1 MWVREECVRE
11 ECEGGRSV
19 GKGGRSVGEGGVW
32 VCEGESV
39 CVYICVSLHQPT
51 ILGPSVAGLPLG
63 TPPFSPPLLWS
74 SCERAWGGC

>member
-32 VCEGESV
+32 VREECGCVRERV
-39 CVYICVSLHQPT
+39 CVYIYV
-51 ILGPSVAGLPLG
+51 
-63 TPPFSPPLLWS
+63 
-74 SCERAWGGC
+74 